1 MNSNTQVHP
10 VIYFFKSI
18 LSKFIQQPDIYPIKY
33 YKKSERIKRI
43 RRS

>member
-1 MNSNTQVHP
+1 MNSNTTVHP
-10 VIYFFKSI
+10 VIYFFKNI
-18 LSKFIQQPDIYPIKY
+18 LSKFTQQPDIYPIKY